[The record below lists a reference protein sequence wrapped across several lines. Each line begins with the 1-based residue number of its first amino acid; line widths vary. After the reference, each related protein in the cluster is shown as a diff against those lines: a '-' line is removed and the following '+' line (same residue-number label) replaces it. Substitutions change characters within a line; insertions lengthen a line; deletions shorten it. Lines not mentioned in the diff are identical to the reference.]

1 MKKAIK
7 VSWLG
12 RLQSVKTAFRK
23 YTHWTR
29 VATWFDPSKKA
40 KRPGA

>member
-1 MKKAIK
+1 MKKAIR

-23 YTHWTR
+23 YRHWLKD
-29 VATWFDPSKKA
+29 AKA
-40 KRPGA
+40 KGTLRK